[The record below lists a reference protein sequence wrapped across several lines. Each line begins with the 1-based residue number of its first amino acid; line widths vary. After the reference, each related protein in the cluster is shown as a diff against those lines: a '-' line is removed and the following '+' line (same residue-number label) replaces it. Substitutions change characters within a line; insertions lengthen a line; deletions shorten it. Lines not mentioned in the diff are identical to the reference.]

1 MSSIEGSAIKKVVIA
16 CDAGMGSSVMVA
28 SQLAKRLKPYQVSV
42 THTPVNEI
50 PADADVVLC
59 QTTLLARARKS
70 TGEAA
75 ETVVLGFQSFL
86 GDPVFDKVEA
96 AIRDGGSLAD

>member
-28 SQLAKRLKPYQVSV
+28 SQLAKRLKPYKVSV
-42 THTPVNEI
+42 THTPVNDI
-50 PADADVVLC
+50 PQDADVVLC
-59 QTTLLARARKS
+59 QTTLLARARKT
-70 TGEAA
+70 TG

-86 GDPVFDKVEA
+86 GDPVFDRVEA

>member
-1 MSSIEGSAIKKVVIA
+1 MNSIEGSAIKKVVIA

-28 SQLAKRLKPYQVSV
+28 SQLAKRLKPYKVSV

-59 QTTLLARARKS
+59 QMTLLARARKS
-70 TGEAA
+70 SSQ
-75 ETVVLGFQSFL
+75 TVILGFQSFL

>member
-1 MSSIEGSAIKKVVIA
+1 MSSIEGAAIKKVVIA

-28 SQLAKRLKPYQVSV
+28 SQLAKRLKPYKVSV
-42 THTPVNEI
+42 THTPVNDI
-50 PADADVVLC
+50 PQDADLVLC
-59 QTTLLARARKS
+59 QTTLLARARKT
-70 TGEAA
+70 TG

>member
-28 SQLAKRLKPYQVSV
+28 SQLAKRLKPYKVAV

-59 QTTLLARARKS
+59 QTTLLARARKT
-70 TGEAA
+70 TG

-86 GDPVFDKVEA
+86 GDPVFDQVEA
-96 AIRDGGSLAD
+96 VIRDGGSLAD

>member
-1 MSSIEGSAIKKVVIA
+1 MNTIEGSAIKKVVIA

-28 SQLAKRLKPYQVSV
+28 SQLAKRLKPYKVSV

-59 QTTLLARARKS
+59 QMTLLARARKS
-70 TGEAA
+70 SSQ
-75 ETVVLGFQSFL
+75 TVILGFQSFL
-86 GDPVFDKVEA
+86 GDPVFDKVES

>member
-28 SQLAKRLKPYQVSV
+28 SQLAKRLKPYKVSV
-42 THTPVNEI
+42 THTPVNDI
-50 PADADVVLC
+50 PQDADLVLC
-59 QTTLLARARKS
+59 QTTLLARARKT
-70 TGEAA
+70 TG

>member
-42 THTPVNEI
+42 THTPVNDI

-59 QTTLLARARKS
+59 QSTLLARAKK
-70 TGEAA
+70 GAA
-75 ETVVLGFQSFL
+75 EKVVIGFQSFL
-86 GDPVFDKVEA
+86 GDPVFDQVEA
-96 AIRDGGSLAD
+96 AIRDGGPLAG

>member
-28 SQLAKRLKPYQVSV
+28 SQMAKRLKPYKVSV
-42 THTPVNEI
+42 SHTPVNDI
-50 PADADVVLC
+50 PDDADVVLC
-59 QTTLLARARKS
+59 QSSLLARAKKGS
-70 TGEAA
+70 GGEK
-75 ETVVLGFQSFL
+75 VILGFQSFL

>member
-1 MSSIEGSAIKKVVIA
+1 MNTIDGSAIKKVVIA

-28 SQLAKRLKPYQVSV
+28 SQLAKRLKPYKVSV

-70 TGEAA
+70 TDR
-75 ETVVLGFQSFL
+75 TVILGFQSFL

-96 AIRDGGSLAD
+96 AIRDGGPLAD

>member
-28 SQLAKRLKPYQVSV
+28 SQLAKRLKPYKVAV

-59 QTTLLARARKS
+59 QTTLLARARKT
-70 TGEAA
+70 TG

-86 GDPVFDKVEA
+86 GDPVFDRVEA
-96 AIRDGGSLAD
+96 VIRDGGSLAD

>member
-1 MSSIEGSAIKKVVIA
+1 MNTIEGSAIKKVVIA

-28 SQLAKRLKPYQVSV
+28 SQLAKRLKPYKVSV
-42 THTPVNEI
+42 THTPVNDI

-59 QTTLLARARKS
+59 QETLLARARKTS
-70 TGEAA
+70 A
-75 ETVVLGFQSFL
+75 EKVILGFQSFL

>member
-59 QTTLLARARKS
+59 QTTLLARARKT
-70 TGEAA
+70 TG

-86 GDPVFDKVEA
+86 GDPVFDRVEA

>member
-1 MSSIEGSAIKKVVIA
+1 MSTIEGSAIKKVVIA

-28 SQLAKRLKPYQVSV
+28 SQLAKRLKPYKVSV
-42 THTPVNEI
+42 SHTPVNDI
-50 PADADVVLC
+50 PDDADVVLC
-59 QTTLLARARKS
+59 QSTLLARAKK
-70 TGEAA
+70 GGGDK
-75 ETVVLGFQSFL
+75 VILGFQSFL